1 MDFLKTL
8 MLYMTLTFA
17 TSVQGAPP
25 PQETPVPT
33 QAPTVIVSPAPGT
46 SAAPVTLPPSA
57 APDAPTTAPTPEPK
71 PTITPNAAY
80 RNIEINDR
88 GASVRK
94 LQERLI
100 ELGYLTGEADG
111 AFGRQTYRA
120 LRAFQTAN
128 GLVADG
134 VAGQRTQTILY
145 ESPDVVAAP
154 TVTPAVDEAPT
165 IAPPQATSALP
176 AMEPETTS
184 DGIISTPT
192 DVAVPPA
199 PTLLQGAAIVL
210 NDSGEKLTCLRQ
222 EDGVTIRVA
231 PRVWRLEERILL
243 DLSDLAASVDAWNLA
258 QEGAVDTLTAE
269 GYTVVLTLNDTA
281 AVCRVD
287 DVPLVLEPLDV
298 LRQDGQVLVS
308 ASLLERALNAQTEWD
323 DEEATLM
330 LRVQHKD
337 VAQATD

>member
-25 PQETPVPT
+25 PQETPVLTMAPPAVVS
-33 QAPTVIVSPAPGT
+33 QAPGV
-46 SAAPVTLPPSA
+46 SAAPATATPSA
-57 APDAPTTAPTPEPK
+57 VPGSPTAAPTPEPK

-80 RNIEINDR
+80 RNIELNDR
-88 GASVRK
+88 GASVRQM
-94 LQERLI
+94 QERLI

-120 LRAFQTAN
+120 LRAFQAAN
-128 GLVADG
+128 GLTVDG

-154 TVTPAVDEAPT
+154 TQTPAVTKAPT
-165 IAPPQATSALP
+165 IAPPAPSALP
-176 AMEPETTS
+176 AMEPEATL
-184 DGIISTPT
+184 DGLVSTPT
-192 DVAVPPA
+192 DVTEPPA
-199 PTLLQGAAIVL
+199 APILLQGAAIVL

-231 PRVWRLEERILL
+231 PRVWRLEDGIMLN
-243 DLSDLAASVDAWNLA
+243 LSDLAASVDTWTLA
-258 QEGAVDTLTAE
+258 QDSAVYTFTAE
-269 GYTVVLTLNDTA
+269 GYTVVLTLNDSA

-287 DVPLVLEPLDV
+287 DVPLALETSDILLLDDQ
-298 LRQDGQVLVS
+298 LLISTG
-308 ASLLERALNAQTEWD
+308 LLERALNAQTEWD
-323 DEEATLM
+323 SEESTLM
-330 LRVQHKD
+330 LRVRHKD

>member
-33 QAPTVIVSPAPGT
+33 MAPPAVVSQAPGA
-46 SAAPVTLPPSA
+46 SAAPVTAPPSA
-57 APDAPTTAPTPEPK
+57 APSPEPK

-80 RNIEINDR
+80 RNIELNDR

-94 LQERLI
+94 MQERLI

-120 LRAFQTAN
+120 LRAFQEAN
-128 GLVADG
+128 GLTVDG

-154 TVTPAVDEAPT
+154 TQAPTADAVPT
-165 IAPPQATSALP
+165 IAPPEASALP
-176 AMEPETTS
+176 AMEPEATA
-184 DGIISTPT
+184 DGLVSTPT
-192 DVAVPPA
+192 DVAESAAV

-231 PRVWRLEERILL
+231 PRVWQLEEGLLL
-243 DLSDLAASVDAWNLA
+243 DLSDLAASVSTWSLT
-258 QEGAVDTLTAE
+258 QEAAVYTFSAE
-269 GYTVVLTLNDTA
+269 GYTAMLTLQEGSA
-281 AVCRVD
+281 ICRVD
-287 DVPLVLEPLDV
+287 DIPLALEPNDV
-298 LRQDGQVLVS
+298 MLQDGQVLIS
-308 ASLLERALNAQTEWD
+308 TGWLERALNAQAEWD
-323 DEEATLM
+323 AEEATLM
-330 LRVQHKD
+330 LRIQPKD